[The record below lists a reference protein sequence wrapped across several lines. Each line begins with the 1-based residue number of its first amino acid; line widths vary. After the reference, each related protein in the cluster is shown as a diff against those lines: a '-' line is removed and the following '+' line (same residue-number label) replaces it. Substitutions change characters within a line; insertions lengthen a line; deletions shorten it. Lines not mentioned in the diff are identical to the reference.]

1 MKYES
6 TKQSLT
12 KVEWQDTASDLCFL
26 SLLSAGVSF
35 IVHSGVDWETFQR
48 GYFGFLGMFALEAN
62 TAFHPQPYS
71 SFNKESHSLI
81 FLKIYVLQVM
91 KNWFCKLAEK

>member
-48 GYFGFLGMFALEAN
+48 GYFGFL
-62 TAFHPQPYS
+62 
-71 SFNKESHSLI
+71 
-81 FLKIYVLQVM
+81 
-91 KNWFCKLAEK
+91 